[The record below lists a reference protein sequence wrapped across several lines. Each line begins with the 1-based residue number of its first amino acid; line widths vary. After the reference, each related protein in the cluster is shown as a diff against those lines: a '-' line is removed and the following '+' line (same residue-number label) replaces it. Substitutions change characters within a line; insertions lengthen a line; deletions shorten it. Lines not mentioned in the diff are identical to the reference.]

1 MSYKKLNDIFCY
13 DLNAVDDVVTGIGGD
28 LLKWDDNT
36 FCPVPTA
43 TPTPTPTPTPSPT
56 PGGPTPTPTP
66 TPCPRGCCYVELCY
80 SDSACNE
87 SCSCNILVPVY
98 LGINC
103 ETDDC
108 ILANAYG
115 IFDDDRC
122 GTYAAAGYYS
132 DGTECW
138 YWDGSGTLFF
148 SQPC

>member
-1 MSYKKLNDIFCY
+1 MGTITSVN
-13 DLNAVDDVVTGIGGD
+13 GIGCDSIVSIDGVA
-28 LLKWDDNT
+28 KINIAFFDNKT
-36 FCPVPTA
+36 FCPGGS
-43 TPTPTPTPTPSPT
+43 PTPTPTNTPTNTPTPQ
-56 PGGPTPTPTP
+56 PTPTPTP
-66 TPCPRGCCYVELCY
+66 TPCARGCCFVELCY

-87 SCSCNILVPVY
+87 SCTCSVTVPVY
-98 LGINC
+98 LGLNC
-103 ETDDC
+103 STDPC
-108 ILANAYG
+108 TLANAYG